1 MFKPLTAMQTGIYF
15 DQSRDPSSPR
25 YNVGVTLETFTHVDP
40 LVLKKTIALLSQKLD
55 ILSMGLVVDP
65 DGGVLQQFDAP
76 KPIDFFYLDLS
87 ADEDAVSSARAHINK
102 NYPQAFNLLQD
113 QLLAV
118 SLYRIHQQKHFIVI
132 KSHHIILD
140 GYGVATLTRLLWPAY
155 LEVMKNIKATELA
168 DMFEFKEEIASD
180 LEYLNSEKY
189 HQDEKFWLEKLRQ
202 PPELVFP
209 QQTWIKNTNVA
220 NSLHVRVNVEP
231 ASARGLRAL
240 VQKTKTSLQHLGLA
254 ALIIY
259 FSSTHKMTNMLIGVP
274 VHRRKTYRQKRTIGT
289 MAGDIPCCFNGDL
302 NQTLADLLHQISRE
316 LRSNYR
322 YAGFPQSHLLRKLNQ
337 ATIGRN
343 DLFDVVFNYEKC
355 GDNYLFND
363 EEMILHYL
371 FSGAEPV
378 PLHVRI
384 IDFDEVQPLAIYVSV
399 HKTLMDEKEALLF
412 AQRINYILKQL
423 TEISTSTNIGDIDF
437 LPPDERQLILQTFA
451 GKQRDYPG
459 EKTLPYCFAAQV
471 NIASERTAVSHQGV
485 HTSYG
490 ELDVYA
496 SRIAHHLRQ
505 HTVSKGQ
512 IVAIYANR
520 SVHFLAA
527 MLAIWKTGA
536 VYVPLDPK
544 NPTDRIEYML
554 GDANPAVVFVDHDLR
569 ANIPQTYAGK
579 LISFDDIN
587 AGADY
592 GTVNSDIDNS
602 SYNSHITPEDPA
614 YLIYTSGSTGRPK
627 GALVHHGGAVH
638 HIDAMLD
645 ELGLIDSGVR
655 QPVTMLQSAAASSDI
670 SLWQFMAPL
679 ISGGKTVILD
689 QMSDMPVLVNTVVRE
704 NVELMECVPVVIRLL
719 LEHLDSCAET
729 QPLLPRLRWMM
740 ATGDTLSVALVND
753 WLERLPH
760 IPIINVYGPSETSDD
775 VSIAIIRQPL
785 PVQQAGVSI
794 GRPIANTSLLVLD
807 ENARLLPVGI
817 VGELCIAG
825 AGVGLGY
832 WNSVQKTAEKFVS
845 NPFAHESGTR
855 GDIMYLSGD
864 LAKWNIDGTLDF
876 IGRADNQVKIMG
888 HRVELGDIEAC
899 IAEHY
904 AISDVAV
911 ITYLSAESDL
921 RLLAFVTI
929 KPDTSASPTE
939 LRHHIASRLPDYMVP
954 ANLMILDKMPRNAA
968 DKIDRKVLA
977 GMELN
982 TFSQQHEADV
992 LEPMEGEI
1000 EIWLADLWGTL
1011 MNIPLPSIT
1020 RQAHFFTI
1028 GGHSL
1033 TAVRLVAAIKSTWQ
1047 IDMEIRHAFANP
1059 TFAAQVAFIEAAHKK
1074 AVVRIAPAPELD
1086 RFPLSYAQ
1094 QRIWFIEQ
1102 FEPDSCEYNAVVEVH
1117 LNGVINVA
1125 AFERAFSDLVQ
1136 RHAVLRTNY
1145 LSDDEQTY
1153 QKTRVGPH
1161 NIVTVT
1167 DISDLTEEEQQNP
1180 LLLARNNNNMPFNLA
1195 QDAMVRCNL
1204 VRLAADEWVLL
1215 MAVHHIAS
1223 DGWSQQIMMREI
1235 ADFYDYWANGVA
1247 PVLPDLPI
1255 QYCDYA
1261 YWQRTYLVGER
1272 LGQQRD
1278 YWLRQLQDLPDVHNL
1293 PLDFARPAQQT
1304 HRGGMLYTHID
1315 QSSLQSMYNVLETQ
1329 EVTLFMVLMAA
1340 FSSLLHRYSG
1350 DNDVVIGSPVANR
1363 EQTEISDLV
1372 GFFVNTLVYRNRVT
1386 GSMGFNE
1393 LLAQCKQNA
1402 LDSYANQQMPFE
1414 MLVDALQPTRCSS
1427 YNPLFQIMLTLESKT
1442 TEKWSL
1448 SDVDCRVIEP
1458 DTLPSQFDLSL
1469 DVKESNHGLELT
1481 WNYATDLF
1489 ETATIER
1496 MAQHFQLLLVAAC
1509 ENVHTKV
1516 SKLSLLDD
1524 SERAQLLTQFNNT
1537 HQPDLLKKTWP
1548 ELFAQQV
1555 LRTPNETA
1563 ARCGN
1568 ETISYNQ
1575 LEQQSRHI
1583 VAQLQ
1588 QRSIGRQCIVAL
1600 LTERNIDW
1608 LVSVV
1613 AILRSGAAYLPL
1625 DPEHPTARILTV
1637 LEQTKPN
1644 LLLMDGEQDAT
1655 RLQLRQTW
1663 DPVRLLVL
1671 EAPEFRST
1679 IDTLDEFENS
1689 LPFPEADDL
1698 AYVIFTSGSTG
1709 TPKGVMVPHKGMVN
1723 NMLAKVDPLDLTTED
1738 VIAQTASQCFDIS
1751 VWQLL
1756 TSLLLGATTE
1766 IITTAII
1773 SDPDALL
1780 NHLAEAHV
1788 TIWEPVPS
1796 MLRAV
1801 LDNPRPLP
1809 ALRCLLPTGEALT
1822 LDLARA
1828 WFTCY
1833 PHIPLFNVYGPAEC
1847 SDDVT
1852 MEKIEHSAIERIWI
1866 GTPVANARVHILDNQ
1881 RQLVPIGVIGEIA
1894 VSGPIVGLGYLHQ
1907 PALTEAAFIAN
1918 PFYQNEF
1925 DTRMYLTGDL
1935 GRRSANGKI
1944 EYIGRVDHQ
1953 VKIRGLRIELG
1964 EIESRL
1970 RACAEVSGAAVIA
1983 YTPVGR
1989 QAQLLAFVV
1998 NEQADIDRHQLRQEL
2013 AKSLPN
2019 YMVPD
2024 RFIQLPTLPLN
2035 TNGKIDRSALNVLVP
2050 VQDDH
2055 ERKSPPNTATEVAL
2069 ASIWATLL
2077 AIPATDI
2084 HVDSDFFACGGH
2096 SLLAVRV
2103 VSAIKQAFAFQ
2114 LPVRDIFDYR
2124 ELNTLANHIDLLLAQ
2139 KTTAAR
2145 LQSLTTD
2152 AVEEVE
2158 F

>member
-1 MFKPLTAMQTGIYF
+1 MFRPLTTMQTGIYF
-15 DQSRDPSSPR
+15 DQLRDPSSPR
-25 YNVGVTLETFTHVDP
+25 YNVGVILETFTHVDP
-40 LVLKKTIALLSQKLD
+40 LVLKEAIALLSRKLD
-55 ILSMGLVVDP
+55 ILSMSLVIGA

-76 KPIDFFYLDLS
+76 KPVDFFYVDLS
-87 ADEDAVSSARAHINK
+87 ADDNAVDRARTYIDK
-102 NYPQAFNLLQD
+102 NYQQAFNLLQD

-118 SLYRIHQQKHFIVI
+118 SLYRIHEQKHFIVI

-140 GYGVATLTRLLWPAY
+140 GYAVSTLTRLLWPAY
-155 LEVMKNIKATELA
+155 LEVMKDVEATELA
-168 DMFEFKEEIASD
+168 DMFEFKEEIVSD

-189 HQDEKFWLEKLRQ
+189 HQDEKFWLEKLQQ
-202 PPELVFP
+202 PPELAFP
-209 QQTWIKNTNVA
+209 QQAWVKHTNLA
-220 NSLHVRVNVEP
+220 HSLHVRANIEQ
-231 ASARGLRAL
+231 ASAKRLRAL
-240 VQKTKTSLQHLGLA
+240 VQETKTSLQHIGLA

-259 FSSTHKMTNMLIGVP
+259 FASVHKMANILIGVP

-302 NQTLADLLHQISRE
+302 NQTLGDLLNQISRE

-322 YAGFPQSHLLRKLNQ
+322 YAGFPQSHLLRKLNE

-363 EEMILHYL
+363 EEMIPHYL

-399 HKTLMDEKEALLF
+399 HKTLMDEREALLF
-412 AQRINYILKQL
+412 AERVNYILKQL
-423 TEISTSTNIGDIDF
+423 TEVSASTNIGDIDF
-437 LPPDERQLILQTFA
+437 LPPVERQLILQTFA

-459 EKTLPYCFAAQV
+459 EKTLASCFAGQV
-471 NIASERTAVSHQGV
+471 NTASERTAVSHRGV

-490 ELDVYA
+490 ELDAYA
-496 SRIAHHLRQ
+496 NRIAYHLRQ
-505 HTVSKGQ
+505 HPVSKGQ

-554 GDANPAVVFVDHDLR
+554 GDANPAVVFIDHDLR
-569 ANIPQTYAGK
+569 ENFPQAYTGK
-579 LISFDDIN
+579 VISFDDID
-587 AGADY
+587 AGADDGKINL
-592 GTVNSDIDNS
+592 GTDSRNYSNGI
-602 SYNSHITPEDPA
+602 IPEDPA

-645 ELGLIDSGVR
+645 ELGLIDNGVR
-655 QPVTMLQSAAASSDI
+655 QPITMLQSAAASSDI

-679 ISGGKTVILD
+679 ISGGITVILD
-689 QMSDMPVLVNTVVRE
+689 QMSDMPVLVDTVVRE

-719 LEHLDSCAET
+719 LEHLDSCAQT
-729 QPLLPRLRWMM
+729 QLLLPGLRWMM

-753 WLERLPH
+753 WLKRVPH
-760 IPIINVYGPSETSDD
+760 VPIINAYGPSETSDD
-775 VSIAIIRQPL
+775 VTIEIVRQPL
-785 PVQQAGVSI
+785 PAQQAGVSI
-794 GRPIANTSLLVLD
+794 GRPIANTSILILD
-807 ENARLLPVGI
+807 ENAQLLPVG
-817 VGELCIAG
+817 VPGELCIAG

-832 WNSVQKTAEKFVS
+832 WNSVQKTAEKFVA
-845 NPFAHESGTR
+845 NPFAHESGTP
-855 GDIMYLSGD
+855 GNVMYLSGD

-876 IGRADNQVKIMG
+876 IGRADNQVKIRG

-899 IAEHY
+899 IAEHP

-911 ITYLSAESDL
+911 ITYLDAESDL

-929 KPDTSASPTE
+929 KPDASASPAE
-939 LRHHIASRLPDYMVP
+939 LRNYITSRLPDYMVP
-954 ANLMILDKMPRNAA
+954 ANLVILDQMPRNAA
-968 DKIDRKVLA
+968 DKIDRKALQSVEIGTL
-977 GMELN
+977 G
-982 TFSQQHEADV
+982 QQCEANV
-992 LEPMEGEI
+992 LEPMDGEI
-1000 EIWLADLWGTL
+1000 EIWLADLWATL
-1011 MNIPLPSIT
+1011 MGIPLSAIT

-1033 TAVRLVAAIKSTWQ
+1033 TAVRLVASIKSTWQ

-1059 TFAAQVAFIEAAHKK
+1059 TFAAQVAFIEAAQKK
-1074 AVVRIAPAPELD
+1074 AVVLITPAPELD

-1094 QRIWFIEQ
+1094 QRVWFIDQ
-1102 FEPDSCEYNAVVEVH
+1102 FEPDGCEYNASVEVH
-1117 LNGVINVA
+1117 LNGAVNVA
-1125 AFERAFSDLVQ
+1125 AFERAFFDLVQ

-1145 LSDDEQTY
+1145 LSDDEQAY
-1153 QKTRVGPH
+1153 QQIRAVPH

-1167 DISDLTEEEQQNP
+1167 DIRDLGAEEQQH
-1180 LLLARNNNNMPFNLA
+1180 LLSLARENNNNTPFNLA
-1195 QDAMVRCNL
+1195 RDAMVRCNL
-1204 VRLAADEWVLL
+1204 VRVATDEWVLL

-1223 DGWSQQIMMREI
+1223 DGWSQLIMMREI
-1235 ADFYDYWANGVA
+1235 AAFYDYRANGVT

-1255 QYCDYA
+1255 QYSDYA
-1261 YWQRTYLVGER
+1261 YWQRTWLVGER
-1272 LGQQRD
+1272 LDQQRD
-1278 YWLRQLQDLPDVHNL
+1278 YWLRQLQDLPGVHNL
-1293 PLDFARPAQQT
+1293 PLDFARPVQQS
-1304 HRGGMLYTHID
+1304 HRGGMLYTHIER
-1315 QSSLQSMYNVLETQ
+1315 SSLQQMHIVLETQ
-1329 EVTLFMVLMAA
+1329 EVTLFMVLMAV

-1363 EQTEISDLV
+1363 EQAEISDLV

-1414 MLVDALQPTRCSS
+1414 MLVDALQPARCSS

-1442 TEKWSL
+1442 TDKWSL
-1448 SDVDCRVIEP
+1448 PGVDCRVIEP
-1458 DTLPSQFDLSL
+1458 DALPAQFDLSL
-1469 DVKESNHGLELT
+1469 DVKESDHGLELT

-1489 ETATIER
+1489 EAATIER
-1496 MAQHFQLLLVAAC
+1496 MAQHFRLLLLAAC
-1509 ENVHTKV
+1509 DNVYTEI

-1524 SERAQLLTQFNNT
+1524 SERSQLLTQFNDT
-1537 HQPDLLKKTWP
+1537 HQPGLLKNSWP
-1548 ELFAQQV
+1548 ELFEQQV
-1555 LRTPNETA
+1555 LRTPDATA

-1568 ETISYNQ
+1568 ETISYHR

-1583 VAQLQ
+1583 VTQLR
-1588 QRSIGRQCIVAL
+1588 QRSIGQQCIVAL
-1600 LTERNIDW
+1600 FTERNIDW
-1608 LVSVV
+1608 LVAVV

-1637 LEQTKPN
+1637 LEQTQPD
-1644 LLLMDGEQDAT
+1644 LLLMDGGQDAT
-1655 RLQLRQTW
+1655 RLQLRETW
-1663 DPVRLLVL
+1663 DAQRLLVL
-1671 EAPEFRST
+1671 ETLGGGSPTDA
-1679 IDTLDEFENS
+1679 LDELENS

-1723 NMLAKVDPLDLTTED
+1723 NMLAKVAPLQLTAGD

-1766 IITTAII
+1766 IITAAVIR
-1773 SDPDALL
+1773 DPDALL
-1780 NHLAEAHV
+1780 NHLAEANV

-1828 WFTCY
+1828 WLARY
-1833 PHIPLFNVYGPAEC
+1833 PRIPLFNVYGPAEC

-1852 MEKIEHSAIERIWI
+1852 MEKIEHGVIERIWI
-1866 GTPVANARVHILDNQ
+1866 GTPVANARVHILDSQ
-1881 RQLVPIGVIGEIA
+1881 RQLVPVGVIGEIA
-1894 VSGPIVGLGYLHQ
+1894 VSGPVVGLGYLHQ
-1907 PALTEAAFIAN
+1907 AALTETAFIAN
-1918 PFYQNEF
+1918 PFCQNEL

-1983 YTPVGR
+1983 HTLPGR
-1989 QAQLLAFVV
+1989 QAQLIAFVV
-1998 NEQADIDRHQLRQEL
+1998 NEQSDIDRQQLRQEL
-2013 AKSLPN
+2013 AKSLPG

-2024 RFIQLPTLPLN
+2024 RFIQLSALPLN
-2035 TNGKIDRSALNVLVP
+2035 ANGKIDRNALNVLVP
-2050 VQDDH
+2050 VQD
-2055 ERKSPPNTATEVAL
+2055 ERKSPPDTETEVGL
-2069 ASIWATLL
+2069 ASIWSALL
-2077 AIPATDI
+2077 SIPARDI
-2084 HVDSDFFACGGH
+2084 YLDSDFFACGGH

-2103 VSAIKQAFAFQ
+2103 VSAIKQTFAIQ

-2124 ELNTLANHIDLLLAQ
+2124 ELNALANHIDLSLAQ
-2139 KTTAAR
+2139 KTTAAK
-2145 LQSLTTD
+2145 LQSLTAD
-2152 AVEEVE
+2152 EVEEVE